1 MGNIQKKLT
10 GKSEGGKRSERGAP
24 RRGRSPGAGSD
35 MRGRPRASAAAAEG
49 GASRHPGG
57 ERGAG
62 DPTTAPPSAAAP
74 LGPAGLKSQGNE
86 LFRSGQFPEATLKYS
101 AAIAQLEPAGRRAAP
116 APPLGL
122 RLTGPAGPPP
132 GDRRSR
138 ACFLHAEQTQGGVA
152 PTWAGSTVECVA
164 CARAG
169 HCGQGPLP
177 GRRIMGG
184 LQDCSVP
191 GDLSRLVLVNCDC
204 ANGF

>member
-10 GKSEGGKRSERGAP
+10 GKSEGGKRSERGVP

-35 MRGRPRASAAAAEG
+35 KRGRPRASAAAAEG

-57 ERGAG
+57 GRGAG
-62 DPTTAPPSAAAP
+62 DPTAAPPSPAAP

-101 AAIAQLEPAGRRAAP
+101 AAIAQLEHAGRRAAP

-138 ACFLHAEQTQGGVA
+138 ACVPSCGTDPGRGGTDLGGQHRGMRSVC
-152 PTWAGSTVECVA
+152 AGRPLR
-164 CARAG
+164 ARAA
-169 HCGQGPLP
+169 P
-177 GRRIMGG
+177 GAPHYGRPAG
-184 LQDCSVP
+184 LQCPWRPQS
-191 GDLSRLVLVNCDC
+191 SC
-204 ANGF
+204 AGEL